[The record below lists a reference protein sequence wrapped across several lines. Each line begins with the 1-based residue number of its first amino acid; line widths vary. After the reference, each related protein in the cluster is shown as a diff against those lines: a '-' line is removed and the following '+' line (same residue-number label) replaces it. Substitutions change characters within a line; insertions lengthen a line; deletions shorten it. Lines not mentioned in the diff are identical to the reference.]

1 LLRYF
6 FQVSYH
12 PGSATNPA
20 QVNGVRHYAVRQ
32 GAPSGGMV
40 GTPAGPPPLVRAQ
53 PSMRPQVNSTPRY
66 QTHHVMRQQRPP
78 YPQNTP
84 GNDPRAQATPAPPR
98 HPNVPPLPPQSSP
111 SQTNG
116 IVRDLTPPMP
126 TVSISGASNGIVLS
140 WNMTIPEGCAPIDSY
155 QLFAYQNNG
164 QMANSPS
171 LWKKLGIVK
180 ALPLPMACTL
190 TQFVSGSM
198 YYFAVRAIDIHGR
211 AGNYSSPC
219 AITLPNEGD
228 KGRA

>member
-1 LLRYF
+1 M
-6 FQVSYH
+6 
-12 PGSATNPA
+12 
-20 QVNGVRHYAVRQ
+20 
-32 GAPSGGMV
+32 GAP
-40 GTPAGPPPLVRAQ
+40 TGPPPLVRAQ
-53 PSMRPQVNSTPRY
+53 TNMRPQQINNPPRY
-66 QTHHVMRQQRPP
+66 HNMHIRQRPP

-84 GNDPRAQATPAPPR
+84 GNEPRAQAVPPR
-98 HPNVPPLPPQSSP
+98 QPNVSALPPQTSP

-116 IVRDLTPPMP
+116 VVRDLPPPTP
-126 TVSISGASNGIVLS
+126 TVSISGAANGIVLS
-140 WNMTIPEGCAPIDSY
+140 WNMTIPEGCSRIDSY

-164 QMANSPS
+164 QMPNSPS

-219 AITLPNEGD
+219 AITLPAEND
-228 KGRA
+228 KGRT

>member
-1 LLRYF
+1 M
-6 FQVSYH
+6 
-12 PGSATNPA
+12 PT

-32 GAPSGGMV
+32 GPPSGGMV
-40 GTPAGPPPLVRAQ
+40 GTPVRTSVQTSAGPPPLVRAQ
-53 PSMRPQVNSTPRY
+53 PNMRPQMNNPPRY
-66 QTHHVMRQQRPP
+66 QAPHVMRQRPP

-84 GNDPRAQATPAPPR
+84 GNDPRAQAPTVPPR
-98 HPNVPPLPPQSSP
+98 QPNVPPLPSQPSP
-111 SQTNG
+111 SSQTNG
-116 IVRDLTPPMP
+116 IVRELLPPTP

-140 WNMTIPEGCAPIDSY
+140 WNMTIPEGCAAIDSY

-211 AGNYSSPC
+211 AGSYSAPC
-219 AITLPNEGD
+219 AITLPNESD
-228 KGRA
+228 KGRG